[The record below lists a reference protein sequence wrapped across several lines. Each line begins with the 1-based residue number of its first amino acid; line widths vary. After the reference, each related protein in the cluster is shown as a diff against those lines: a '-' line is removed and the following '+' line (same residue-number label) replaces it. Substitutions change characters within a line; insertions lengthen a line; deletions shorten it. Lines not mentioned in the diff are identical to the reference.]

1 MVDTLMGEEPSLMM
15 MMVIDVSRRIQ
26 NDGRGTNGGH
36 ATNGGHRHEICSKNG
51 AEIHLFGLDADMVV
65 CCASWFYFYFLKLKV
80 VRTQLST
87 EF

>member
-1 MVDTLMGEEPSLMM
+1 MVDTLMGEEPSLM

-51 AEIHLFGLDADMVV
+51 AEIDLFGLDADMVV
-65 CCASWFYFYFLKLKV
+65 CCASWFFEICFGQFCGIGL
-80 VRTQLST
+80 
-87 EF
+87 